1 MVRNN
6 GLFCWKNNGMEDGT
20 VKYVNVQ
27 CNVQSW
33 ERGLR
38 INYYSVKSINSFSV
52 VLCITGFLLSR
63 CCEMSQLLLEFFVI
77 R

>member
-6 GLFCWKNNGMEDGT
+6 GLFCWKNNGIKDGT

-33 ERGLR
+33 EWGLS
-38 INYYSVKSINSFSV
+38 INYYSVKSINSFLV
-52 VLCITGFLLSR
+52 ILFMTGFLPSR
-63 CCEMSQLLLEFFVI
+63 CCEMSQLLLEFL
-77 R
+77 